1 MRTEEA
7 GVANAYHP
15 NVISRCVPLP
25 LSRKCCCGTAV
36 DELNVKQCIQPGYQ
50 HHQDKILYGPRQP
63 LVMIFK
69 SCRLF
74 DPGKVK
80 KCNRILLP
88 PTHFALFLFDTEN
101 VIQPLQRPL
110 AGYQALREDIAGNN
124 CVGMV
129 KQA

>member
-1 MRTEEA
+1 MESFVRAPYNLEEDGSLALRAYQEPRTVEA

-25 LSRKCCCGTAV
+25 FSRKCSCGTAV

-50 HHQDKILYGPRQP
+50 HHQDKYLYGPLQP

-74 DPGKVK
+74 DPDKVK
-80 KCNRILLP
+80 
-88 PTHFALFLFDTEN
+88 E
-101 VIQPLQRPL
+101 
-110 AGYQALREDIAGNN
+110 
-124 CVGMV
+124 M
-129 KQA
+129 